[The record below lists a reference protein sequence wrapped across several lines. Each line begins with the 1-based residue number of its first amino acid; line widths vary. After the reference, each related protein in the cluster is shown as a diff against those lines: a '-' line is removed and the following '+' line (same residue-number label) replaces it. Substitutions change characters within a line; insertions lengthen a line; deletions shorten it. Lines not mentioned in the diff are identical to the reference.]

1 MNTYPS
7 FGTVMR
13 RLRIE
18 RGLSQ
23 EELALRLDM
32 SSHAHI
38 SRLENGKKQPTL
50 DMVFRLADALGIE
63 AWEIVKSMKG

>member
-38 SRLENGKKQPTL
+38 SRLESGKKQPTL

>member
-23 EELALRLDM
+23 EELASRLDM

-38 SRLENGKKQPTL
+38 SRLESGKKQPTL
-50 DMVFRLADALGIE
+50 DMVFRLADALNVE
-63 AWEIVKSMKG
+63 AWEIVKSMKE